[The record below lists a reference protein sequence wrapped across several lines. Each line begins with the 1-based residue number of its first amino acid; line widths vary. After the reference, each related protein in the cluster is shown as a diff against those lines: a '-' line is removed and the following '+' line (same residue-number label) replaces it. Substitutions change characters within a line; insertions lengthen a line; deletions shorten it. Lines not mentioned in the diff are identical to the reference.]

1 MYCGVHY
8 RNSAEVGNKMGAEVG
23 NVVAAAYGMH

>member
-1 MYCGVHY
+1 VHY

-23 NVVAAAYGMH
+23 NVVAAAYGMR